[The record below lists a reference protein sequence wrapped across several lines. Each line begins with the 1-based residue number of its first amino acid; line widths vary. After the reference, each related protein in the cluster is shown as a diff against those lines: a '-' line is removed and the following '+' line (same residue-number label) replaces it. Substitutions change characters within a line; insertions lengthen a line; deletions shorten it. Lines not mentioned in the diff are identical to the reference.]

1 MKKMIKGL
9 RFKIFGAA
17 SNEDIKE
24 LLLSNISARARENIL
39 SDIEYLRNVRMKDVE
54 RAQQKIVDAIRT
66 LEESGEIVISR
77 GGEDAIID

>member
-24 LLLSNISARARENIL
+24 ILLGVVFTTAVLAGLIIGLNLVDIL
-39 SDIEYLRNVRMKDVE
+39 R
-54 RAQQKIVDAIRT
+54 
-66 LEESGEIVISR
+66 
-77 GGEDAIID
+77 

>member
-24 LLLSNISARARENIL
+24 LLLGVVFTTAVLAGLIIGLNLVDIL
-39 SDIEYLRNVRMKDVE
+39 R
-54 RAQQKIVDAIRT
+54 
-66 LEESGEIVISR
+66 
-77 GGEDAIID
+77 

>member
-24 LLLSNISARARENIL
+24 LLLGVVFTTAVLAGLIIGLNLVGIL
-39 SDIEYLRNVRMKDVE
+39 R
-54 RAQQKIVDAIRT
+54 
-66 LEESGEIVISR
+66 
-77 GGEDAIID
+77 

>member
-24 LLLSNISARARENIL
+24 LLIGTVRTAAMFVGLVIGLNLVDIL
-39 SDIEYLRNVRMKDVE
+39 R
-54 RAQQKIVDAIRT
+54 
-66 LEESGEIVISR
+66 
-77 GGEDAIID
+77 